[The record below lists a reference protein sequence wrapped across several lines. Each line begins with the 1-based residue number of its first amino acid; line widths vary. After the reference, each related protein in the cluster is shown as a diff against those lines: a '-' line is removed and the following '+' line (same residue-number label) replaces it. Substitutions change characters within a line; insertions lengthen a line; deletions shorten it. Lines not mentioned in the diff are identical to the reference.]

1 MRTCSPCYGQSV
13 QCAPVLRERDVRGQT
28 ARFCLVAEL
37 DDGLV
42 LPCAG
47 EEDSGDKGP
56 SVSGVECTR
65 ETGQGHG

>member
-1 MRTCSPCYGQSV
+1 MWTCSPCYGHSQYNV
-13 QCAPVLRERDVRGQT
+13 CGFRAKVVRGQT

-37 DDGLV
+37 DDGLI

-56 SVSGVECTR
+56 SVSGVECTG
-65 ETGQGHG
+65 ETRQHG